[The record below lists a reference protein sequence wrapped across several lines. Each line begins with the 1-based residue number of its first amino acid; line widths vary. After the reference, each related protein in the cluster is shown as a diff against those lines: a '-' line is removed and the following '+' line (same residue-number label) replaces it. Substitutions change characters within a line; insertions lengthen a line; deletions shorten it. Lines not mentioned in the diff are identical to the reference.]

1 MGNLFAGERMEDDYR
16 WREERERRL
25 AHKKETEAA
34 IMEERTGEESTDDVA
49 FEERD
54 DEDLYFAPERG
65 NVIFAS
71 AIDGWAFRVGKFA
84 QLYSRKLGM
93 NERNLR
99 RALWGDFYL
108 DPKSKRV
115 VTHRQL
121 RGRNLKPLFVQ
132 FVLENIWAVYD
143 SVVMNP

>member
-1 MGNLFAGERMEDDYR
+1 MEDDYR
-16 WREERERRL
+16 WREERERQL
-25 AHKKETEAA
+25 AHKKETDSAA
-34 IMEERTGEESTDDVA
+34 IREERVVEGSSTEDVA

-54 DEDLYFAPERG
+54 DENLYFAPERG
-65 NVIFAS
+65 DVIFAS
-71 AIDGWAFRVGKFA
+71 AIDGWAFRLGKFA
-84 QLYSRKLGM
+84 QLYSKKMGV

-115 VTHRQL
+115 VTHGQL
-121 RGRNLKPLFVQ
+121 KGRNLKPLFVQ

-143 SVVMNP
+143 SVAINP